1 MSLAKNTARVLVI
14 GDLHTP
20 FEHEDYLDHCKKVA
34 KQYKTTHT
42 IVIGDEV
49 DNHFASFH
57 ETDADGFGGGHE
69 LDASIKVLSLYHKA
83 FPNADVIIGNHN
95 RIIERKLNAGG
106 VSKRWMRDMNEVLGV
121 PTWNYHTHR
130 IYDGVLYIHGE
141 GVTARTRALREG
153 RSVVQGH
160 RHTEGY
166 VWYNPVGGKPIFGM
180 QVGTG
185 IDSTSYAFAYAK
197 DHPAPVLSC
206 GVVID
211 GKRAYIEPM
220 TL

>member
-1 MSLAKNTARVLVI
+1 MSKPNTERVLVI
-14 GDLHTP
+14 GDTHFP
-20 FEHEDYLDHCKKVA
+20 FEHPDYLDHCRAVA
-34 KQYKTTHT
+34 KFYKTTHT
-42 IVIGDEV
+42 IHIGDEI

-57 ETDADGFGGGHE
+57 ETDADGYGGGHE
-69 LDASIKVLSLYHKA
+69 LDASIKVLKQYHKA
-83 FPNADVIIGNHN
+83 FPHADVIIGNHT

-106 VSKRWMRDMNEVLGV
+106 VSKRWMKDLNDVLEV
-121 PTWNYHTHR
+121 PTWKYNTHR

-166 VWYNPVGGKPIFGM
+166 IWYNPVGGKQIFGM

-185 IDSTSYAFAYAK
+185 IDADAYAFAYAK

-206 GVVID
+206 GVVLEK
-211 GKRAYIEPM
+211 GKSAHLIPM
-220 TL
+220 I